1 MKEQDSRSV
10 SGRSSF
16 YIRLFGT
23 FLAIVLLGILFLQQ
37 EGQDW
42 KDVLI
47 AIQQIPLWRIFVA
60 LGLMFISRIAV
71 AGRWHVL
78 LHSADARI
86 SPWDTLRVTFAGLFA
101 SNFLPTTVGGDVIRL
116 AGAIQL
122 KFDAAISAA
131 SLIVDRLVGMVGMV
145 MMVPFGLPTFLAA
158 LDLTNNSIIYPRYLL
173 GGVLPASITKW
184 ATPLWNKAKNLFRRV
199 IAALSVW
206 QKRPRSLLQSLA
218 FTWVNMLGLFSV
230 LYVLFQG
237 MGEDIPFWLIGGLY
251 SIVYLITLLPFSI
264 NGYGLQEASMTF
276 IFSSI
281 GGVSLSS
288 ALTAALLFRTLMM
301 IASLPGAAF
310 VPGLLAG
317 ARSQP
322 GIEK

>member
-1 MKEQDSRSV
+1 MRTQVFNAV
-10 SGRSSF
+10 SGRSAF

-23 FLAIVLLGILFLQQ
+23 LLAVVLLAYLLSQQ
-37 EGQDW
+37 GWEEI
-42 KDVLI
+42 KA
-47 AIQQIPLWRIFVA
+47 AIQQIPLWRFVVA
-60 LGLMFISRIAV
+60 LGLMVGSRFAV

-78 LHSADARI
+78 LRSAGPKVTAG
-86 SPWDTLRVTFAGLFA
+86 DTLRITFAGLFA
-101 SNFLPTTVGGDVIRL
+101 TNFLPTTVGGDVIRL

-131 SLIVDRLVGMVGMV
+131 SLIVDRLVGMAGMA
-145 MMVPFGLPTFLAA
+145 MMVPFGLPSFLAA
-158 LDLTNNSIIYPRYLL
+158 RDLTNNSLIYPQYLL
-173 GGVLPASITKW
+173 GGILPASVMKW
-184 ATPLWNKAKNLFRRV
+184 VTPLWNKAVKLFRRV
-199 IAALSVW
+199 IAALTIW
-206 QKRPRSLLQSLA
+206 QKRPQSLLQSLA
-218 FTWVNMLGLFSV
+218 FTWLNMLGLFSV
-230 LYVLFQG
+230 LYVIFQG
-237 MGEDIPFWLIGGLY
+237 MGEDLPIWLIGGLY

-264 NGYGLQEASMTF
+264 NGYGIQEVSMTF

-281 GGVSLSS
+281 GGVSLQS

-322 GIEK
+322 GSEK